1 MSPATHSPLEAL
13 PQAVSKV
20 VLPESYNYVGVF
32 LTFRCPYHC
41 SYCINRFHGKAV
53 LGYKE
58 MPGNEWIRFFERLET
73 RDVPVTLQG
82 GEPGLHP
89 DFLTII
95 REISACQFVDIL
107 TNLAFDLHAFVREI
121 SPDMV
126 NREAPYAPIRVSYH
140 PEQFSLK
147 TIIQRVLFLQKEGFR
162 VGLYGVQH
170 PVQMKEIEHAAARC
184 LDLGIDFRTKPF
196 LGWHEGK
203 LHGEFAHPEACA
215 NGNPRQC
222 ECAPS
227 ELLIAPDG
235 AIHRCHQFLYEKARP
250 LGHIS
255 EPAPSM
261 PECHLACNQFGH
273 CNPCDVKVKNNRFQQ
288 FGHVAARIRNI
299 ET

>member
-1 MSPATHSPLEAL
+1 MTPASSSVLHTL
-13 PQAVSKV
+13 PQAAGKLA
-20 VLPESYNYVGVF
+20 LPASYNYVGAF
-32 LTFRCPYHC
+32 LTFRCPYQC

-53 LGYKE
+53 LGYQE
-58 MPGNEWIRFFERLET
+58 TPGSEWIRFFEQLDA

-89 DFLTII
+89 DFRTIV
-95 REISACQFVDIL
+95 REVSAFQFVDIL
-107 TNLAFDLHAFVREI
+107 TNLAFDLRAFVREI
-121 SPDMV
+121 SPEMI
-126 NREAPYAPIRVSYH
+126 NREAPYAPIRASYH

-147 TIIQRVLFLQKEGFR
+147 TIVERVLFLQKEGFR

-170 PVQMKEIEHAAARC
+170 PEQMKEVEYAAARC
-184 LDLGIDFRTKPF
+184 ADLGIDFRTKPF

-203 LHGEFAHPEACA
+203 LHGAFAHPEACA
-215 NGNPRQC
+215 GGRPRRC

-235 AIHRCHQFLYEKARP
+235 AIHRCHQFLYEKAHP

-255 EPAPSM
+255 DTSPCMTET
-261 PECHLACNQFGH
+261 HLACDQFGR

-299 ET
+299 EA